1 MQFSTLGQLQTALLH
16 IDDLIRAAADR
27 ASAAGYAPTEQLR
40 GLVITPEEFDQYLA
54 QSPLENPLGDAAL
67 PPLPLEGP
75 FARLASTFNLTEIDL
90 LILLL
95 ALAPEL
101 DRRYERLYAF
111 LQDDVSQ
118 RYPTVNL
125 AMNLLGENPIG
136 RFVVWNR
143 LVPHSPLREHR
154 LVECVAEPKGAPFLA
169 QQLKVDY
176 RVIAHLLG
184 EAQPD
189 ERVRAAVRAGG
200 HDATSA
206 LPDSALEPIFAA
218 LPTAPLVYLM
228 GRRGLGQLE
237 TAAALCAS
245 ADLPLVSIDLAAL
258 NGLETP
264 FETAWRLALREG
276 YFASAALFLDN
287 WESALDENRAPRPAV
302 WEALRAYP
310 APVFLHGVD
319 DWEPPD
325 GDRRMLRLTFDIPP
339 YDERLRAWTEQTAKA
354 GVSADAVD
362 LDEMA
367 GKFRLARGQIARAVH
382 TAVDMAASEG
392 APVAQKHLRAGAQAH
407 TALHIGSLVGRIAP
421 RYTWDDLILPPD
433 PITQLREISARMRYA
448 HIVRDEWGFGG
459 KAARSYGIS
468 ALFAGESG
476 TGKTLAAQVIANDL
490 GLTLYRV
497 DLSSVVSKYIG
508 ETEKNLG
515 AIFNAAQASSAV
527 LFFDEADALFGKRS
541 EVKDARD
548 RYANIEIAYLL
559 QQIEVYDG
567 IVVLATNLRQNL
579 DEAFTRRLDFLIDFP
594 FPDSQYRERIWRAHL
609 PPAAPLGS
617 DVNLAEVAE
626 RYRLAGGNIRN
637 VAIAAAYL
645 AAADGRVI
653 TLAHIR
659 SAVRRENQK
668 MGRLLNE

>member
-1 MQFSTLGQLQTALLH
+1 MQFSTLEQLQTALLH
-16 IDDLIRAAADR
+16 IDALIHAAADR
-27 ASAAGYAPTEQLR
+27 AGEAGFAPTDQLR
-40 GLVITPEEFDQYLA
+40 GLVITPEEFDQYLN
-54 QSPLENPLGDAAL
+54 QPPLENPLGGAAL
-67 PPLPLEGP
+67 PPLPVEGP
-75 FARLASTFNLTEIDL
+75 FARLAATFSLTETDL

-101 DRRYERLYAF
+101 DRRYERLYAY

-118 RYPTVNL
+118 RHPTVNL
-125 AMNLLGENPIG
+125 AMNLLGETPAG
-136 RFVVWNR
+136 RFAVWER
-143 LVPHSPLREHR
+143 LSPHAPLREHR
-154 LVECVAEPKGAPFLA
+154 LVDCVAEPKGAPFLA
-169 QQLKVDY
+169 HHLKVDY
-176 RVIAHLLG
+176 RVMAHLMG
-184 EAQPD
+184 EAVPD
-189 ERVRAAVRAGG
+189 ERVRAAVQIVS
-200 HDATSA
+200 HDTLPA
-206 LPDSALEPIFAA
+206 LPDAALEPIYAA
-218 LPTAPLVYLM
+218 LSTAPLVYMM
-228 GRRGLGQLE
+228 GRRGLGQPE

-245 ADLPLVSIDLAAL
+245 LDVPLVSIDLAAL
-258 NGLETP
+258 SVGDTP
-264 FETAWRLALREG
+264 FETGWRLALREG
-276 YFASAALFLDN
+276 YFAGAALFLDH
-287 WESALDENRAPRPAV
+287 WESALNEDRAPRPGL
-302 WEALRAYP
+302 WETLRAYP
-310 APVFLHGVD
+310 APVFLHGSD

-325 GDRRMLRLTFDIPP
+325 GHRRMLRLTFDIPG
-339 YDERLRAWTEQTAKA
+339 YDERLRAWREQTAQFGISA
-354 GVSADAVD
+354 GAAD

-367 GKFRLARGQIARAVH
+367 GKFRLARGQIARAVQ
-382 TAVDMAASEG
+382 TAVDLAASEG
-392 APVAQKHLRAGAQAH
+392 APVALKHLRAGAQAH

-421 RYTWDDLILPPD
+421 RYTWDDLILPTD
-433 PITQLREISARMRYA
+433 QITQLREISARLRYA
-448 HIVRDEWGFGG
+448 HVVRDEWGFGG

-609 PPAAPLGS
+609 PPEAPLGP

-637 VAIAAAYL
+637 VAIASAYL

-653 TLAHIR
+653 TMAHIR